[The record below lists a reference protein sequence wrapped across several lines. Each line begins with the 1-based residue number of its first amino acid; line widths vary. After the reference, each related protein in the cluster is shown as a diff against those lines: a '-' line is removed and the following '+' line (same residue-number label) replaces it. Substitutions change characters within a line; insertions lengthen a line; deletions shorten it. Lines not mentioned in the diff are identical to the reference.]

1 MRLLTEVKRDA
12 ILQAAAK
19 VFQEEG
25 FEAASM
31 AGIAARIGGSKS
43 TLYRYYNSKED
54 LFVAV
59 SHQAAKKQILPN
71 LEKLLASQ
79 HQDLPT
85 LLRDFGEA
93 TLAVVTS
100 ETSIKTL
107 RIIISES
114 GRSDIGKLFFEAG
127 PKVAMQL
134 LADFFKD
141 RMNAGVM
148 RKSDPEVATRHLI
161 ALLDSETVFPL
172 LMGARERLSNAELK
186 DAVHRA
192 IDTFLSG
199 YSIGSATPS
208 NVCSA
213 S

>member
-1 MRLLTEVKRDA
+1 MRLLSEVKRDA

-31 AGIAARIGGSKS
+31 AGIAAQIGGSKS
-43 TLYRYYNSKED
+43 TLYRYYSSKEE
-54 LFVAV
+54 LFAAV
-59 SHQAAKKQILPN
+59 SHQVAKKQILPS
-71 LEKLLASQ
+71 LEKLLTSQ
-79 HQDLPT
+79 SKDLPAM
-85 LLRDFGEA
+85 LREFGE
-93 TLAVVTS
+93 TSLAVVAS
-100 ETSIKTL
+100 ESSIKTL
-107 RIIISES
+107 RIVISES
-114 GRSDIGKLFFEAG
+114 GRSDIGNLFVAAG

-134 LADFFKD
+134 LTEFFKG
-141 RMNAGVM
+141 RMEAGVM

-172 LMGARERLSNAELK
+172 LMGVREGLSSAELK

-199 YSIGSATPS
+199 YSAGDSTQS
-208 NVCSA
+208 KLGT
-213 S
+213 